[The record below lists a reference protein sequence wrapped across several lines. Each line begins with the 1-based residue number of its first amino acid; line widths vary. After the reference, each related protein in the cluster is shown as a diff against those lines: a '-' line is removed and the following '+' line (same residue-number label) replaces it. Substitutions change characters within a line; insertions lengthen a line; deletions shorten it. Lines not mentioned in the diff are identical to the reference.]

1 MQAAR
6 GTSLNLGASGRDS
19 SGDHSSSRAADAAG
33 SHCGDPAGEHV
44 AKRAATAAVVP
55 TRPRRVRTFAL
66 AAVVVY
72 ALDVVTKVL
81 AVEFLADRPAVDV
94 VPGVLQLTLV
104 RNPGA
109 AFSLGTELTVVL
121 TGIAV
126 VVVVV
131 VLGMA
136 ARLRDRGWAIALGLL
151 LGGALGNLTDRLLR
165 QPGPLRG
172 HVVDFLQLPNWPVF
186 NVADSA
192 ITVAAVLV
200 AWRSVRGIGLDGRR
214 DR

>member
-6 GTSLNLGASGRDS
+6 GASLKLSDTDGAVS
-19 SGDHSSSRAADAAG
+19 SVEG
-33 SHCGDPAGEHV
+33 P
-44 AKRAATAAVVP
+44 P
-55 TRPRRVRTFAL
+55 PRRLRTFAL

-81 AVEFLADRPAVDV
+81 AVALLADRPPVDV
-94 VPGVLQLTLV
+94 VPGALQLTLV

-109 AFSLGTELTVVL
+109 AFSLATGLTVAL
-121 TGIAV
+121 TVIAL

-131 VLGMA
+131 VLRMA
-136 ARLRDRGWAIALGLL
+136 GRLRDRCWAVALGLL

-165 QPGPLRG
+165 EPGPLRG
-172 HVVDFLQLPNWPVF
+172 HVVDFLALPHWPVF
-186 NVADSA
+186 NLADSA
-192 ITVAAVLV
+192 ICVAAVLV

-214 DR
+214 ET